1 MAPYPTDHARPAVPF
16 LVATAAI
23 MVFTTMD
30 GVVKSLPA
38 TIPVMQIVAMRF
50 AFGIPMVLAAMRLSG
65 GVWPSLAS
73 WKANAP
79 RGLLSMASTL
89 LFFTALRHLP
99 FAEALSLSYVG
110 PLMVALIA
118 AAVLGERLRLG
129 VIGPILLGLAG
140 VGVIAHD
147 SLTRHTGLSTDLI
160 GIAAAIGSALTYAIG
175 NVLLRSQAQR
185 DHATSIVLI
194 QHIVPTLLATPL
206 AIAGWEAPSTTI
218 WMVFPLLALFGVTG
232 HFLLVWAFGRAPAGV
247 LAVVDYLALPY
258 AALIGF
264 LFFGE
269 IPTAAMW
276 LGAAFIV
283 AACLIVTRQK
293 KQAQKQAQK

>member
-1 MAPYPTDHARPAVPF
+1 MSPYPTDHARPAVPF

-30 GVVKSLPA
+30 GVVKWLPTSIP
-38 TIPVMQIVAMRF
+38 TIQVVALRF
-50 AFGIPMVLAAMRLSG
+50 AFGIPMVLLALWHAG
-65 GVWPSLAS
+65 AGWPSLAS

-79 RGLLSMASTL
+79 RGLLSMGSTL

-99 FAEALSLSYVG
+99 FAEALALSYLG
-110 PLMVALIA
+110 PLILAVL
-118 AAVLGERLRLG
+118 AAVTLGEKLRLG
-129 VIGPILLGLAG
+129 IIGPILLGLAG
-140 VGVIAHD
+140 VAITAADALSGQGD
-147 SLTRHTGLSTDLI
+147 LSTDLI
-160 GIAAAIGSALTYAIG
+160 GIAAAFGSAITYATG

-194 QHIVPTLLATPL
+194 QHVVPTLLATPVALLTWESPTL
-206 AIAGWEAPSTTI
+206 AIWPIFA
-218 WMVFPLLALFGVTG
+218 LLALCGVTG

-258 AALIGF
+258 AALLGF
-264 LFFGE
+264 VFFGE

-283 AACLIVTRQK
+283 AACLIVTRLK
-293 KQAQKQAQK
+293 KPT

>member
-1 MAPYPTDHARPAVPF
+1 MSSFPTDHARPAVPF

-30 GVVKSLPA
+30 GVVKWLPTSIP
-38 TIPVMQIVAMRF
+38 TIQVVALRF
-50 AFGIPMVLAAMRLSG
+50 AFGIPMVLVALRQSG
-65 GVWPSLAS
+65 AGWPSLAS

-110 PLMVALIA
+110 PLLVALIA

-147 SLTRHTGLSTDLI
+147 SLARQTGLSTDLV
-160 GIAAAIGSALTYAIG
+160 GIAAAIGSAMTYATG

-194 QHIVPTLLATPL
+194 QHVVPTLLATPL
-206 AIAGWEAPSTTI
+206 AIAGWEPPDSTI
-218 WMVFPLLALFGVTG
+218 WLLFPLLALFGVTG

-258 AALIGF
+258 AALLGF
-264 LFFGE
+264 VFFGE

-283 AACLIVTRQK
+283 AACLIVTRLK
-293 KQAQKQAQK
+293 KPQ

>member
-1 MAPYPTDHARPAVPF
+1 MSPYPTDHARPAVPF

-30 GVVKSLPA
+30 GVVKWLPTSIP
-38 TIPVMQIVAMRF
+38 TIQVVAMRF
-50 AFGIPMVLAAMRLSG
+50 AFGIPMVLIALWQAG
-65 GVWPSLAS
+65 AGWPSLAS

-79 RGLLSMASTL
+79 RGLLSMGSTL

-99 FAEALSLSYVG
+99 FAEALALSYLG
-110 PLMVALIA
+110 PLIL
-118 AAVLGERLRLG
+118 AVLAALTLGEKLRLG
-129 VIGPILLGLAG
+129 ILGPILLGLAG
-140 VGVIAHD
+140 VAITAGDA
-147 SLTRHTGLSTDLI
+147 LTRQGDLSADLI
-160 GIAAAIGSALTYAIG
+160 GIAAAFGSAVTYATG

-194 QHIVPTLLATPL
+194 QHVVPTLLATPVALLTWEPPTL
-206 AIAGWEAPSTTI
+206 AIWPIFA
-218 WMVFPLLALFGVTG
+218 LLALCGVTG

-258 AALIGF
+258 AALLGF
-264 LFFGE
+264 VFFGE

-283 AACLIVTRQK
+283 AACLIVTRLK
-293 KQAQKQAQK
+293 K